1 MTAVVADEYPGV
13 TTVAPRAVQRIVAQA
28 AREVAGVGADVRVD
42 ARVFANRT
50 ALDVRL
56 PILYPSPVGR
66 VTEACRAHLARRTS
80 ELTGLAVS
88 GIDIEVTELTIE
100 TVGGGRRVR

>member
-1 MTAVVADEYPGV
+1 MTAVADEYPGV
-13 TTVAPRAVQRIVAQA
+13 TTVTPRAVQRIVAQV
-28 AREVAGVGADVRVD
+28 AREVAGVGADVRVE

-56 PILYPSPVGR
+56 PILYPSPIGR
-66 VTEACRAHLARRTS
+66 VTEACRAHLARRTR

-88 GIDIEVTELTIE
+88 GIDIVVAELTTE
-100 TVGGGRRVR
+100 TVAGRRVR